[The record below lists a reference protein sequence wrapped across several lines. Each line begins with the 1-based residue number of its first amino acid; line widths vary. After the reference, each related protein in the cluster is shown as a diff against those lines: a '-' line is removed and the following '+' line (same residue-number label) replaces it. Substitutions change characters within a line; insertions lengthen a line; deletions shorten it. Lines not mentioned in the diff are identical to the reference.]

1 MDISEISRSRK
12 RSSNIVL
19 NARTQKIILSLLGGL
34 LFLNLPVY
42 FFLVRTEVEAANGE
56 ASRRE
61 QMRFQLSRRTAT
73 VNGLREIARQFSE
86 SHLRYQQFT
95 DDFLFPKDKI
105 ASELLQE
112 LDQISAEAGLTRNRV
127 GYHLDQE
134 PIFGLQRMV
143 ITLPIEG
150 NYANIRNFLNMLESH
165 EKFIIIDSMALV
177 SEREGTGTI
186 RLDVSLSTLFPAEL

>member
-1 MDISEISRSRK
+1 MDTARISKSQK
-12 RSSNIVL
+12 RPLKMVL
-19 NARTQKIILSLLGGL
+19 NARTQRIAFSVLMGL

-56 ASRRE
+56 AARRE
-61 QMRFQLSRRTAT
+61 QMRLQLSRRTAT
-73 VNGLREIARQFSE
+73 LNAIREIARQFNE
-86 SHLRYQQFT
+86 SHLRYQRFT
-95 DDFLFPKDKI
+95 DEFLFPKEKM

-127 GYHLDQE
+127 GYRLDQE
-134 PIFGLQRMV
+134 PVFGLQRMT

-150 NYANIRNFLNMLESH
+150 SYANIRNFLNMLETH
-165 EKFIIIDSMALV
+165 EKFIMIDSMALI

-186 RLDVSLSTLFPAEL
+186 RLDVNLSTLFPVQL